1 MKCRPG
7 RRKDEAELGRK
18 PQPETEGMLMMPAV
32 VRRPYR
38 LLMGDI
44 IGGTLSGAAFLR
56 RCLGT
61 GSDASACSQTLN
73 VYKRI
78 EKSTQFGV
86 NLMRSRVSY
95 WAAQDSTSTASF
107 LEAWSVRLP
116 SILLLNT
123 FMAAPRRTGSDTKAC
138 KQVSNVHKPPAARH

>member
-1 MKCRPG
+1 MQCRPG

-44 IGGTLSGAAFLR
+44 LGGTLSGAAFLR

-61 GSDASACSQTLN
+61 GSDASACRQILN
-73 VYKRI
+73 V
-78 EKSTQFGV
+78 F
-86 NLMRSRVSY
+86 NNNN
-95 WAAQDSTSTASF
+95 D
-107 LEAWSVRLP
+107 
-116 SILLLNT
+116 N
-123 FMAAPRRTGSDTKAC
+123 DDNNNNN
-138 KQVSNVHKPPAARH
+138 NVFDVFP